1 MASLYLTSKRTD
13 VLIQKTQTLETE
25 LAKARE
31 EIKRLRKQVAQQAQ
45 QSDHTHR
52 PDRG

>member
-13 VLIQKTQTLETE
+13 VLIQKMQTLEAE

-31 EIKRLRKQVAQQAQ
+31 EIKRLKKQVAQQAQ
-45 QSDHTHR
+45 KTYR
-52 PDRG
+52 R